1 MRIFSDESLKKVNCN
16 FTPGKFEPRFTV
28 TQLFKTGIQVTY
40 WYVIRKDAIYYYDEK
55 IERIF

>member
-1 MRIFSDESLKKVNCN
+1 MKIFSEELLKQIPFK
-16 FTPGKFEPRFTV
+16 FTPGKFETRYQV

-40 WYVIRKDAIYYYDEK
+40 WYVIRGKEIYYYDEK